1 MKRIFAYAIMPLGK
15 KDISIH
21 GDTKR
26 KPLSLNH
33 SGAFF
38 LFLAV
43 RHLQAGYRL
52 LIAVQPFDDVVAGYT
67 SRNSDNKRNKIFHVR
82 HPLSLPG
89 IGAVT

>member
-1 MKRIFAYAIMPLGK
+1 MPLGK

-21 GDTKR
+21 GDTNR
-26 KPLSLNH
+26 KPPSLNH

-52 LIAVQPFDDVVAGYT
+52 LIAIQPFDDVVAGYT
-67 SRNSDNKRNKIFHVR
+67 SRNSDNKRYQIIQGNTPPF
-82 HPLSLPG
+82 LTG
-89 IGAVT
+89 IGAVTLAL